1 MNSEQL
7 ASPVSAV
14 GSPAAETEVNLRDVL
29 GIVVEGR
36 WIILIA
42 LVFAIAIGSAYAV
55 LATPVYRADAIVQVE
70 QKGKS
75 VNEALGDIATL
86 MTNETPIPAE
96 LEILKSRMVLGK
108 VAESLGLDIRIQP
121 KRFPIIGNAIARER
135 MNAKKPADAPLGLD
149 SYAWGG
155 EQLAVGTVS
164 LSRRL
169 SNQPLLLIAGEGG
182 SYSLFAPDGDL
193 LLEGVA
199 GVIATKDHERF
210 GQIEIFVRE
219 LVARPKTEFTL
230 VKLAP
235 QVAVGSVARNLQVV
249 EQGKQSGIIKV
260 IYESAN
266 PRLAVEVANG
276 IVDAYQ
282 RQNVERLS
290 AEAEQTLEFLREQLP
305 EIKKKVETAEAALN
319 EFRLQQGSADLS
331 KETDLVLQQSV
342 ALETER
348 LVVVQKREEA
358 IRRFTPNH
366 PVVQALDAQLRQ
378 IGGRQGS
385 ISGQIK
391 NLPETQQQLLTLT
404 RDVEVNNALYTSL
417 LNSFQ
422 ELQIAKAGTVGNV
435 RVIDHAVPPLGPFK
449 PQKSVIMGL
458 SLLVGLL
465 LGLAAVVVR
474 QALRHGVQ
482 DPGMVERQLGLPTY
496 ATIPY
501 SDEQRRIMRLIKSG
515 DRSSSGNPLLAVS
528 DPSSLAIEA
537 LRSLRTS
544 LHFALLES
552 SNNIVMLTGPSPGL
566 GKSFLSINL
575 GAVLAMSGKR
585 VVVVDADLRRG
596 HLHDYLR
603 GDRTPGVSDFVVGDV
618 ELSGIVRSTGVEN
631 LSFISTGTIPPNP
644 AELVLHERFAS
655 LLKSLSEQF
664 DHVLVDTPPILAVTD
679 AAVIGSMAGTTLL
692 VLKAGEHPM
701 RLIDESVRR
710 LRQAGAQVRGTLF
723 NQMSAGGGYGYG
735 GYGYGYG
742 YKYGYAYSYKS
753 VDK

>member
-1 MNSEQL
+1 MNSEQ
-7 ASPVSAV
+7 
-14 GSPAAETEVNLRDVL
+14 PALPGTAGAPQEMEINLRDVIGIIADGRWLILAALVVAL
-29 GIVVEGR
+29 GIGG
-36 WIILIA
+36 IYA
-42 LVFAIAIGSAYAV
+42 MLV
-55 LATPVYRADAIVQVE
+55 TPIYRADAVVQVE
-70 QKGKS
+70 SKGKS

-86 MTNETPIPAE
+86 MSNETPIPAE

-108 VAESLGLDIRIQP
+108 VVDSLGLDLRISP
-121 KRFPIIGNAIARER
+121 KYFPLIGQAIARER
-135 MNAKKPADAPLGLD
+135 MSAKKPVPAMLGFD
-149 SYAWGG
+149 SFAWGG
-155 EQLAVGTVS
+155 ERLIIGT
-164 LSRRL
+164 LTLQRKL
-169 SNQPLLLIAGEGG
+169 INQKLLLVADNAGGFE
-182 SYSLFAPDGDL
+182 LFAPSGESL
-193 LLEGVA
+193 LRGVPGA
-199 GVIATKDHERF
+199 LVSVDSERY
-210 GQIEIFVRE
+210 GLIEIFVRE
-219 LVARPKTEFTL
+219 LGARPGTEFTV
-230 VKLAP
+230 VKLAR
-235 QVAVGSVARNLQVV
+235 QVATGSVARNLQVI

-260 IYESAN
+260 IYESPD

-276 IVDAYQ
+276 VVDAYQ

-290 AEAEQTLEFLREQLP
+290 AEAEQTLEFLRQQLP
-305 EIKKKVETAEAALN
+305 EIKSKVETAEAALN
-319 EFRLQQGSADLS
+319 KFRLEQGSADLS

-348 LVVVQKREEA
+348 LSVLQKREEA

-378 IGGRQGS
+378 IGGRQGN
-385 ISGQIK
+385 ITGQIK
-391 NLPETQQQLLTLT
+391 NLPETQQQLLTLM

-417 LNSFQ
+417 LNSYQ

-449 PQKSVIMGL
+449 PQKSLIMGL
-458 SLLVGLL
+458 SLLIGAM
-465 LGLAAVVVR
+465 LGLAAVVIR
-474 QALRHGVQ
+474 HALRHGVQ
-482 DPGMVERQLGLPTY
+482 DPATVERQLGLPTY

-515 DRSSSGNPLLAVS
+515 DHSSTGNPLLAVS

-603 GDRTPGVSDFVVGDV
+603 GDRTPGVSDFVAGDV
-618 ELSGIVRSTGVEN
+618 ELSGVVRGTGVEN

-644 AELVLHERFAS
+644 AELVLHERFAG

-735 GYGYGYG
+735 YGGYGYGYG